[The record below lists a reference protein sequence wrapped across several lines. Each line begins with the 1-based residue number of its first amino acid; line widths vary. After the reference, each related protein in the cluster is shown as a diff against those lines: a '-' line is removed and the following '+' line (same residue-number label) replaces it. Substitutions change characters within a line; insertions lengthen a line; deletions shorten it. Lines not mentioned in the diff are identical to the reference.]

1 MAGPK
6 TKPMVCKKE
15 VLKGICGSI
24 YMGQFSNDLDNDN
37 DNNTWNNA
45 SIDS

>member
-6 TKPMVCKKE
+6 TKPMVCEKK
-15 VLKGICGSI
+15 VLRGICRNMYTEQS
-24 YMGQFSNDLDNDN
+24 SNNVDNDN
-37 DNNTWNNA
+37 DNDTWNNA

>member
-6 TKPMVCKKE
+6 TKPMVCEKKF
-15 VLKGICGSI
+15 LIGICRNM
-24 YMGQFSNDLDNDN
+24 YMAQFSIDLDNDN
-37 DNNTWNNA
+37 DKDTWNNA